1 MAAMDWGISPGQI
14 AAIGRSYKVN
24 TLNDSKQS
32 HIWRVNPMSSTT
44 DDIRIQQ
51 AQPLITPW
59 VLAEELPLSPET
71 ASTVSESRRTI
82 EAILA
87 GNDRRVL
94 AIVGPCSVHDP
105 AALLEF
111 AGQFRSA
118 CEPLADAVFPVL
130 RVYFEKPR
138 TVVGWKGLIND
149 PDLDGSFHINK
160 GLHLA
165 RKVLLDVAELG
176 LAAASEFLDTTL
188 GQYYA
193 DLVSFGAIGART
205 VESQIHRELASGLS
219 MPVGFKNGTN
229 GQIDVAI
236 DAIRSAGHSHWFPSL
251 TKEGTPAILQ
261 SGGNPHSY
269 LILRGGKQT
278 GPNYD
283 AQSVHDAA
291 VALAAAELPASLI
304 VDCSH
309 GNSEKDPQ
317 RQAIVLS
324 DLCGQIEQ
332 GQKAIRGIMLESHL
346 VGGSQP
352 MGDRLVY
359 GQSVT
364 DACLSIE
371 ETEPLLQ
378 QLAAAVR
385 AA

>member
-1 MAAMDWGISPGQI
+1 
-14 AAIGRSYKVN
+14 
-24 TLNDSKQS
+24 
-32 HIWRVNPMSSTT
+32 MSNST
-44 DDIRIQQ
+44 DDIRI
-51 AQPLITPW
+51 ATARPLITPW
-59 VLAEELPLSPET
+59 VLADELPLGET
-71 ASTVSESRRTI
+71 AAETVARSRRTI

-87 GNDRRVL
+87 GSDRRVV

-105 AALLEF
+105 AALLDF
-111 AGQFRSA
+111 AERLRVA

-165 RKVLLDVAELG
+165 RRALLDVAELG
-176 LAAASEFLDTTL
+176 LAAASEFLDTTF

-236 DAIRSAGHSHWFPSL
+236 DAIRSAAHSHWFPSL

-261 SGGNPHSY
+261 SRGNPHGY
-269 LILRGGKQT
+269 LILRGGKQS
-278 GPNYD
+278 GPNFS
-283 AQSVHDAA
+283 AEA
-291 VALAAAELPASLI
+291 VQAAATDLADADLPASLI

-309 GNSEKDPQ
+309 GNSEKDPE
-317 RQAIVLS
+317 RQALVMS
-324 DLCGQIEQ
+324 SLCEQIQTGQR
-332 GQKAIRGIMLESHL
+332 AIRGVMLESHL
-346 VGGSQP
+346 VAGNQP
-352 MGDRLVY
+352 IGTPDSRIY
-359 GQSVT
+359 GQSIT
-364 DACLSIE
+364 DACLALE
-371 ETEPLLQ
+371 DTVPLLE
-378 QLAAAVR
+378 QLATAVR
-385 AA
+385 MGGPT

>member
-1 MAAMDWGISPGQI
+1 
-14 AAIGRSYKVN
+14 
-24 TLNDSKQS
+24 
-32 HIWRVNPMSSTT
+32 MSDTT
-44 DDIRIQQ
+44 DDIRIGT
-51 AQPLITPW
+51 ARPLTTPW
-59 VLAEELPLSPET
+59 VLAEELPLEGT
-71 ASTVSESRRTI
+71 AAATVAESRRTI

-87 GNDRRVL
+87 GNDPRVL

-105 AALLEF
+105 VALLDF
-111 AGQFRSA
+111 ARQFKAA
-118 CEPLADAVFPVL
+118 CEPLDDTIFPVL

-149 PDLDGSFHINK
+149 PDMDGSFHINK
-160 GLHLA
+160 GLHQA

-176 LAAASEFLDTTL
+176 LPAASEFLDTTF

-229 GQIDVAI
+229 GQVDVAI

-261 SGGNPHSY
+261 SLGNPHSY

-283 AQSVHDAA
+283 ARSVQEAA
-291 VALAAAELPASLI
+291 TALAAAELPASLI

-317 RQAIVLS
+317 RQAVVLS
-324 DLCGQIEQ
+324 DLCDQIEQ
-332 GQKAIRGIMLESHL
+332 GQRAIRGIMLESHL
-346 VGGSQP
+346 VGGNQP
-352 MGDRLVY
+352 MGSELTY

-364 DACLSIE
+364 DACLSLDE
-371 ETEPLLQ
+371 SVPLLQ
-378 QLAAAVR
+378 QLAAAARVSR
-385 AA
+385 G